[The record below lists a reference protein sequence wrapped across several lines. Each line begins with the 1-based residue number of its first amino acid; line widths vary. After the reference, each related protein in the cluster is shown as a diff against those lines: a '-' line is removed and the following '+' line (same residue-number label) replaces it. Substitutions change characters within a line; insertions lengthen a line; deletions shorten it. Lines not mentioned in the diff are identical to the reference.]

1 MCKAEDTGR
10 LTLREVDVAQRPWE
24 ARGWGVEVRHVRQ
37 WMGVWV
43 KMFRVDEHEKLWCW
57 DNVKEGT

>member
-1 MCKAEDTGR
+1 MGGR
-10 LTLREVDVAQRPWE
+10 A
-24 ARGWGVEVRHVRQ
+24 GGVEVRHVRQ

-57 DNVKEGT
+57 DNEKEGT